1 MSQVLSKLLVQDE
14 SETLD
19 FKREISLTS
28 DKQKAEF
35 AKDVSAFA
43 NTKGGY
49 IIYGKEDPE
58 EGGKI
63 VGIDPKIFD
72 ESKMQQVVAGRC
84 YPPTN
89 FQAKLVPHNSL
100 YLVILRIPE
109 SSMKPHQIVQTGQIF
124 VRRGSTTQR
133 ATREEIRVMFSLAE
147 GKGVEIEPES
157 GWEKLVF
164 WLGKRILIKVSGSL
178 NISLTKPLVAIIL
191 IGILSIVGSLLLIFR
206 IENGRLVL
214 ITANYS
220 WWTMTLI
227 AIWLIIGIFLIQLPF
242 HIMRTRCPI
251 CKSYFSYRRVKSQVV
266 EKRST
271 GEDREEWKVRNSYRC
286 DVCQHEKE
294 KFEYEEHEIV

>member
-1 MSQVLSKLLVQDE
+1 MSQILSKLLDQDE
-14 SETLD
+14 SQILD

-49 IIYGKEDPE
+49 IIYGKEDPK

-63 VGIDPKIFD
+63 AGIDPKTLN
-72 ESKMQQVVAGRC
+72 ESKMQQVVSSRC
-84 YPPTN
+84 YPPVN
-89 FQAKLVPHNSL
+89 FQAKLVLHDSL
-100 YLVILRIPE
+100 YFALLRIPE
-109 SSMKPHQIVQTGQIF
+109 SSMKPNQIVQTKEIF

-133 ATREEIRVMFSLAE
+133 ATREEIREMFRLAE

-157 GWEKLVF
+157 PWETLVF
-164 WLGKRILIKVSGSL
+164 WLGKKILMKVSGSL
-178 NISLTKPLVAIIL
+178 NVSLTKPLVATIL
-191 IGILSIVGSLLLIFR
+191 VGILSIAGSLLLMFR

-214 ITANYS
+214 LTANYPWS
-220 WWTMTLI
+220 MMTLI
-227 AIWLIIGIFLIQLPF
+227 VVWLIIGIFLIQLPF
-242 HIMRTRCPI
+242 DILRTRCPI
-251 CKSYFSYRRVKSQVV
+251 CKSYFSYRREKSQVV
-266 EKRST
+266 KKRSI
-271 GEDREEWKVRNSYRC
+271 GEDREEWKVRNLYRC